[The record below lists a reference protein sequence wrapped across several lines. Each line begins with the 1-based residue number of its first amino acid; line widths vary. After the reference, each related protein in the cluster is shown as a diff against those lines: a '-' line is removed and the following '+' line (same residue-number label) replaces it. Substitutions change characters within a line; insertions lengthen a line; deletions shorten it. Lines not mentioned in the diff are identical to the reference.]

1 LKKAYIGRQNQFQVD
16 AGCAGQDMLW
26 VGCFGPKNP
35 CEEVHIKHMGRNQY
49 QVFYTVKE
57 RGKYILVVRWGA
69 ENIPGSPFEV
79 EV

>member
-1 LKKAYIGRQNQFQVD
+1 
-16 AGCAGQDMLW
+16 MLW

-35 CEEVHIKHMGRNQY
+35 CEEVHIKHIGRNQY

-57 RGKYILVVRWGA
+57 RGKYILVVRWG
-69 ENIPGSPFEV
+69 EKDIPGSPFEV

>member
-1 LKKAYIGRQNQFQVD
+1 
-16 AGCAGQDMLW
+16 MLW

-35 CEEVHIKHMGRNQY
+35 CEEVHIKHQGRNQY

-57 RGKYILVVRWGA
+57 RGRYILVVRWG
-69 ENIPGSPFEV
+69 EKDIPGSPFEV